1 MTPKISTLLKTN
13 FESEAYKSAYRKI
26 IGIAIAGERQ
36 AVANYLSLQSL
47 MPLEG
52 GTLLIF
58 SRMERAHADAFAEC
72 AKDLDVDPDT
82 EFGEKILA
90 SIHANFQ
97 TALNNE
103 DLVSSLLI
111 QSILIE
117 SFSLSAYKVYVKVA
131 HLSAQTR
138 TSRVIA
144 DEAIHLN
151 FSQNWMRSRRA
162 EIRREFFQ
170 SNRENLP
177 LIHHMLNQFSD
188 DARAIGLK
196 KIHLIISFIREYQK
210 ALTEIGY
217 NFIDRLILT
226 VPLFF

>member
-1 MTPKISTLLKTN
+1 MTAKIRTLPQLHFRSDTYRQ
-13 FESEAYKSAYRKI
+13 AYVKI

-47 MPLEG
+47 IPKEKK
-52 GTLLIF
+52 TLLSF
-58 SRMERAHADAFAEC
+58 SRMEQAHADTFVEC

-90 SIHANFQ
+90 PIHHHFQ
-97 TALNNE
+97 TALNNN

-131 HLSAQTR
+131 HSSAQIR

-151 FSQNWMRSRRA
+151 FSQNWMRLRRVQ
-162 EIRREFFQ
+162 IRRKFFQ

-177 LIHHMLNQFSD
+177 LIHQMLKQFSD
-188 DARAIGLK
+188 DARAIGLN
-196 KIHLIISFIREYQK
+196 KIDLIISFVREYQK

-217 NFIDRLILT
+217 NFMDRLILT